1 MRILKKSKSVSKVKV
16 GGAGRRFSLPIWSK
30 VLLVMVI
37 AVGGAYTLTRAF
49 ADSSSLY
56 ISPNTTSIQA
66 GSNFTVAVRL
76 TPISNVDGVVATI
89 TYNPAVLQFVSVDA
103 ANSGFPVSLV
113 ATGGNGKVDIE
124 RGALAPAS
132 VSTDSLV
139 ANVTFTALT
148 ATSSAP
154 LTLTGNS
161 TYQGTYLNP
170 GTTGATVTVT
180 SPAPPAP
187 ANDTTP
193 PKVSITSPA
202 DGAQMKGKASVNA
215 TATDDSGKV
224 VKMEVYVD
232 GGIVQTSTSGSVTYK
247 WSIKSNGGGHKKTAG
262 NGGTAHTVTVKAY
275 DATGNVGSA
284 TITVKS

>member
-1 MRILKKSKSVSKVKV
+1 MRILKKSKSTSKVKV
-16 GGAGRRFSLPIWSK
+16 GGESKRSLLPIWSK
-30 VLLVMVI
+30 VLLVLVI

-56 ISPNTTSIQA
+56 ISPASTSIQS

-76 TPISNVDGVVATI
+76 TPVSNVDGIVATI
-89 TYNPAVLQFVSVDA
+89 TYNPNVLQFVSVDT

-124 RGALAPAS
+124 RGALAPAT
-132 VSTDSLV
+132 VSTDTLV
-139 ANVTFTALT
+139 ANVTFTALS
-148 ATSSAP
+148 ATSSTP

-170 GTTGATVTVT
+170 GTSGATVTIT
-180 SPAPPAP
+180 SPAPPP
-187 ANDTTP
+187 ATNDTTA
-193 PKVSITSPA
+193 PKVTVSSPA

-215 TATDDSGKV
+215 TASDDSGKV

-232 GGIVQTSTSGSVTYK
+232 GGIVQTSTSGSITYK
-247 WSIKSNGGGHKKTAG
+247 WGIKSNGGGHKNTSSS
-262 NGGTAHTVTVKAY
+262 GGTSHTVTVKAY
-275 DATGNVGSA
+275 DPTGNVGSA
-284 TITVKS
+284 AITVKS